1 MVVTLV
7 VDGTVPLSKK
17 LKSISEKMKPKLAS
31 LTFRNSMANATNG
44 TCKVG
49 LCVATWCV
57 LPAKAPFPFV
67 PKSKVGSAV
76 TRCLHMI
83 VIRRGSLHVKAGLGK
98 SESRCDIGT
107 EINAEGEDRA
117 YREKGNTRDGGKG
130 KQEAYSNHHSDKN
143 CIGDSR
149 FKDPYI

>member
-1 MVVTLV
+1 M

-31 LTFRNSMANATNG
+31 LTFRNSMANA

-107 EINAEGEDRA
+107 EMP
-117 YREKGNTRDGGKG
+117 KG
-130 KQEAYSNHHSDKN
+130 KIEPTEKRETPATGERGNRKHILTTTVIKTA
-143 CIGDSR
+143 
-149 FKDPYI
+149 